1 MQVSGS
7 FFPETVVV
15 HDTPYEGLRWTY
27 RIRLDDDA
35 SLWLTAE
42 QARSLW
48 SELGAHL
55 QSAEGSGITPLTE
68 AQEARVSREQYDDM
82 VAQRDYLTAQ
92 RDKAE
97 FLLDEKTKLLEEW
110 RTKAEACQ
118 ERLERRIAT
127 EDRRKIPM
135 NDKFWNTYNGPLR
148 RFAFW
153 SDRRKS

>member
-1 MQVSGS
+1 MQVSAS

-35 SLWLTAE
+35 SLWLTTE

-55 QSAEGSGITPLTE
+55 QSAEGGGI
-68 AQEARVSREQYDDM
+68 SREQYDDM

-97 FLLDEKTKLLEEW
+97 FLLDEKTRLLEEW

-127 EDRRKIPM
+127 EDRRKIPSS
-135 NDKFWNTYNGPLR
+135 FR
-148 RFAFW
+148 RTALGSRESSW
-153 SDRRKS
+153 SDSGKS